1 MNSDNAQDA
10 FADKVAGAEEGA
22 LTRRQV
28 LTVAVKTA
36 AGAGAGLLLL
46 LPMVREAAHA
56 DAAPAAAPHPAT
68 PHPAAPAVPPDTSTW
83 TSLGKADS
91 FVLNQPKR
99 TEMPNGDVLY
109 VTRLTADTLAVV
121 SARCT
126 HRGCEVGYNKDA
138 GQFVCPCHGAVFATG
153 GKNIHGT
160 QRHPDEALPALPSVP
175 NAQKKGLVLA
185 DLKAVPAPALIP
197 GH

>member
-1 MNSDNAQDA
+1 MNSDSTQDTRT
-10 FADKVAGAEEGA
+10 DDTVKAEEGA

-56 DAAPAAAPHPAT
+56 NAA
-68 PHPAAPAVPPDTSTW
+68 HPAAPIKPADTSTW
-83 TSLGKADS
+83 TSLGKADQ

-99 TEMPNGDVLY
+99 TELPNGDVLY
-109 VTRLTADTLAVV
+109 VTRLTASTLAVV
-121 SARCT
+121 SAKCT

-138 GQFVCPCHGAVFATG
+138 DQFVCPCHGAVFATG

-160 QRHPDEALPALPSVP
+160 RRSPDEALPALPSVP
-175 NAQKKGLVLA
+175 NVQKKGLVLA

>member
-1 MNSDNAQDA
+1 MNSDSTQDTRT
-10 FADKVAGAEEGA
+10 DDTVKAEEGA

-56 DAAPAAAPHPAT
+56 NAAHANAA
-68 PHPAAPAVPPDTSTW
+68 HPAAPVKPADTSTW
-83 TSLGKADS
+83 TSLGKADT
-91 FVLNQPKR
+91 FLLNQPKR
-99 TEMPNGDVLY
+99 TELPNGDVLY
-109 VTRLTADTLAVV
+109 VTRLTASTLAVV
-121 SARCT
+121 SAKCT

-160 QRHPDEALPALPSVP
+160 RRSPDEALPALPSVP
-175 NAQKKGLVLA
+175 NVQKKGLVLA

>member
-1 MNSDNAQDA
+1 MNSDSTRDTRT
-10 FADKVAGAEEGA
+10 DDTAEAEAGA

-28 LTVAVKTA
+28 LTVAVRTA

-46 LPMVREAAHA
+46 LPMAREAARA
-56 DAAPAAAPHPAT
+56 DTAHG
-68 PHPAAPAVPPDTSTW
+68 AVAPDTSKW
-83 TSLGKADS
+83 TAIGKAEQ

-99 TEMPNGDVLY
+99 TELPNGDVLY
-109 VTRLTADTLAVV
+109 VTRLSADTLAVV

-126 HRGCEVGYNKDA
+126 HRGCEVGYDKGA
-138 GQFVCPCHGAVFATG
+138 GRFICPCHGAAFATI
-153 GKNIHGT
+153 GKNVRGT
-160 QRHPDEALPALPSVP
+160 TRRPDEALPALPSVP
-175 NAQKKGLVLA
+175 NAQKKGVVLA